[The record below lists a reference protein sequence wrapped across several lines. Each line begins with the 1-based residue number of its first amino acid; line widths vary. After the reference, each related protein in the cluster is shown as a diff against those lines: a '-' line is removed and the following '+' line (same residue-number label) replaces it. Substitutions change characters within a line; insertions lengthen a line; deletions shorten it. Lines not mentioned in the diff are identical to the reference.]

1 MARSVADTIETVR
14 RTRPDVCL
22 IDRHFAGDNG
32 ITAIIPM
39 LAASSRTKVLVLSAD
54 PDTEGIRQALHA
66 GASGY
71 LHKTR
76 GVSALTRAIDRVQ
89 RGEVVVDVPKPV
101 PGPAAGPAGR
111 RAPARCLPDRTR
123 AGMPPVAGGRP
134 GHGRDR
140 DQAGGLPGHGAHA
153 HPVADDQARCA
164 LPAGSGIL
172 RGPLPAAG
180 GRGAPLPL
188 DRHRLSG
195 PPAAA
200 DRPPP
205 ERGAAGGEAVAPRA
219 GTASVR
225 TRVATARQ
233 TASPLLDARI
243 RRPLPGHQR
252 DPRSCHNASPS
263 GRCPVS
269 PRRRLTHARRPAG
282 DPFPCQGELCYL
294 IGAEHGLTG
303 ATPGS
308 PGATPRCRRSRL
320 PRQAG
325 GGAHADHGPGG
336 HQGEVQADRGPAEQR
351 PSRCAGP
358 GRWCRSPACRPGT

>member
-89 RGEVVVDVPKPV
+89 RGEVVVDVPKPS
-101 PGPAAGPAGR
+101 PARPRGPAGR
-111 RAPARCLPDRTR
+111 RSPARCLPDRTR

-140 DQAGGLPGHGAHA
+140 GQAGGLPGHGAHA

-164 LPAGSGIL
+164 LPAGSGVV

-200 DRPPP
+200 ARPPHG
-205 ERGAAGGEAVAPRA
+205 RRAAGGGGSCAQGGDRLGQDGDRHGQAAGQPAGQPAAPCPPHPP
-219 GTASVR
+219 
-225 TRVATARQ
+225 ATAR
-233 TASPLLDARI
+233 
-243 RRPLPGHQR
+243 HQR
-252 DPRSCHNASPS
+252 DPGPATTRPPR

-269 PRRRLTHARRPAG
+269 PRRRLTPQAR
-282 DPFPCQGELCYL
+282 
-294 IGAEHGLTG
+294 
-303 ATPGS
+303 
-308 PGATPRCRRSRL
+308 
-320 PRQAG
+320 
-325 GGAHADHGPGG
+325 PGG
-336 HQGEVQADRGPAEQR
+336 R
-351 PSRCAGP
+351 
-358 GRWCRSPACRPGT
+358 